1 MQRSRLDGRMDYL
14 ADNWGSLLS
23 GLGVLLSAAGVVY
36 AYLARRAAKSA
47 EAASRETRRAVIRTL
62 NLADLQRTIALIE
75 RLKDRLMVDDWSAA
89 LELYSAVR
97 AMLSDIRATL
107 PPGSENLETLA
118 NAMEQITRFE
128 SRVRHWSLRQISD
141 ADGISEINDGLTAIQ
156 GNLEQMRSRSMFPEE
171 TGGGGN

>member
-1 MQRSRLDGRMDYL
+1 MDYL
-14 ADNWGSLLS
+14 ADNWGSLVS

-36 AYLARRAAKSA
+36 AYLAHRAAKSA

-62 NLADLQRTIALIE
+62 NLADLQRTIALID
-75 RLKDRLMVDDWSAA
+75 RLKDRMMDEDWSAA

-107 PPGSENLETLA
+107 PPGSEDLETLA
-118 NAMEQITRFE
+118 NAMERITRFE
-128 SRVRHWSLRQISD
+128 SDVRSWSLRRISD
-141 ADGISEINDGLTAIQ
+141 TQGISAVNNGLTVIQ
-156 GNLEQMRSRSMFPEE
+156 ENLEHMRSRAMFPEE